1 MLMIPNDNDNTM
13 NTKAVIE
20 IVIDG
25 LTRLFLR
32 LLARGLYCL
41 DMFLYVVVIS
51 KIKVY
56 FCLVMAE

>member
-25 LTRLFLR
+25 LTRIF
-32 LLARGLYCL
+32 
-41 DMFLYVVVIS
+41 FEVIS
-51 KIKVY
+51 TWFILFGYVLY
-56 FCLVMAE
+56 IL